1 MGVHRQIQLGWDPR
15 EVQGTVSSKGDY
27 YETFAPVAKL
37 NTVRILLSIAANLD
51 WPLQQLDVKNALL
64 NGDLEEEVHM
74 DPPPGFEKEYSSK
87 VCKLKKSLY
96 GLKQSPR
103 AWFEQFIQSVKK

>member
-51 WPLQQLDVKNALL
+51 WPL
-64 NGDLEEEVHM
+64 
-74 DPPPGFEKEYSSK
+74 
-87 VCKLKKSLY
+87 
-96 GLKQSPR
+96 
-103 AWFEQFIQSVKK
+103 